1 MTKITGVVVVRNRQ
15 SQRVSVAIE
24 PWAEERLL
32 LPGQEVRIRY
42 SSTSIGELSFET
54 SPGYISVYAW
64 VEPQCILE
72 FVDEG

>member
-1 MTKITGVVVVRNRQ
+1 MTNITGVVVVHNRQ
-15 SQRVSVAIE
+15 SQPVSVVIE

-42 SSTSIGELSFET
+42 SSKSIGELSFET
-54 SPGYISVYAW
+54 SPGYIRVYGW
-64 VEPQCILE
+64 VEPECLLE